1 MSYLTIDLAFFELYN
16 GHKRGGDIMQA
27 FYAMFQIVLL
37 FVALLIPG
45 YILGRMKLM
54 ESAAMVS
61 FSNVLMYIA
70 MPALVLS
77 KLMNMDVDSIGV
89 WELVISAVLP
99 ILLVFVLLLICRL
112 CKNSD
117 VTRHRAIEFCAVFP
131 NCGFLGIPLA
141 AAMWP
146 QSSCIVLYVSVFNV
160 VSTFLLLTVGVYVLS
175 GDKKEIHLKKT
186 LISPIFFA
194 IVIGVAC
201 AVFGV
206 CDHMTAVLDYSTML
220 AQLTTPLAMI
230 AAGYELSRLHFI
242 KMWKSAG
249 IYVTSFIKLIVA
261 PLITLGAL
269 CLLKFVFGVGI
280 SWELAMAML
289 VATAVSTAASAPSMA
304 KKYGAD
310 SEYAAT
316 LTLSGTLLCVITL
329 PLMYLLFDLVF

>member
-1 MSYLTIDLAFFELYN
+1 MD
-16 GHKRGGDIMQA
+16 A
-27 FYAMFQIVLL
+27 FYEMFKIVLL
-37 FVALLIPG
+37 FIALLIPG
-45 YILGRMKLM
+45 YILGKLKLV
-54 ESAAMVS
+54 EGSAMLS
-61 FSNVLMYIA
+61 FSNVLMYVA

-77 KLMNMDVDSIGV
+77 KLIGMDIAGIGV
-89 WELVISAVLP
+89 WEIAISAALP
-99 ILLVFVLLLICRL
+99 IVLVAILLLVCRL
-112 CKNSD
+112 FKNGEQAKA
-117 VTRHRAIEFCAVFP
+117 RALAFCAVFP

-146 QSSCIVLYVSVFNV
+146 TNCRVVLYVSVFNV

-175 GDKKEIHLKKT
+175 GDKKEINLKKT

-201 AVFGV
+201 SAFGIGAK
-206 CDHMTAVLDYSTML
+206 MTNLNSYSTML

-230 AAGYELSRLHFI
+230 AAGYELSKLHLI

-249 IYVTSFIKLIVA
+249 IYVMSLIKLVAA
-261 PLITLGAL
+261 PLITFGLL
-269 CLLKFVFGVGI
+269 CLFKFVCGINI
-280 SWELAMAML
+280 SWDLSMAML

-310 SEYAAT
+310 AEYAAT